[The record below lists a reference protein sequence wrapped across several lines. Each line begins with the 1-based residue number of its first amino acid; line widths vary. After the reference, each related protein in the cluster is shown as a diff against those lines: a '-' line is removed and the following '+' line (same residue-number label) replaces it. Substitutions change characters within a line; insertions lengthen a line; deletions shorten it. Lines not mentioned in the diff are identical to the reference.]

1 MEDSFTKEFDSEFAQ
16 TNMFQAIV
24 AKDSRK
30 LLCHIKNGENI
41 NAVCK
46 RTKYTYL
53 HLLTK
58 VAFPMTEKQ
67 YVPMVYQ
74 LSNAGIDLDSID
86 VLGFNPLQLAIKAA
100 LLDLMMAFLKCGATT
115 DPERENEMF
124 SKLLGPCTYELGSWY
139 RKLSPGF
146 WDAVE
151 NDKAFKVN
159 ILVKCWCRINIYRN
173 GKSVIEQAKQ
183 SNACDKIIKMLMNNE
198 TTIEFAHATIAGDED
213 RMRFLLLHHHVD
225 NHTRD
230 MLNREGFFDPYTPM
244 TLYQAA
250 TKYGH
255 THVLPLL
262 ASLENG
268 TFRTTPSHTRTPQNA
283 KSAICVIS

>member
-1 MEDSFTKEFDSEFAQ
+1 MEDSYKKVDYDFVQ

-24 AKDSRK
+24 AKDSKK
-30 LLCHIKNGENI
+30 LLSHIKNGEKI
-41 NAVCK
+41 DAVCK

-58 VAFPMTEKQ
+58 VALPITEVHF
-67 YVPMVYQ
+67 VPMVYQ
-74 LSNAGIDLDSID
+74 LSNAGADIDATDHM
-86 VLGFNPLQLAIKAA
+86 GFNPLQLAIKGA
-100 LLDLMMAFLKCGATT
+100 LLDIMMAFLKCGAKT
-115 DPERENEMF
+115 DPEKEHEIF
-124 SKLLGPCTYELGSWY
+124 SKLLGPCTFELGSWY

-146 WDAVE
+146 WDAVD

-159 ILVKCWCRINIYRN
+159 ILVKCWSRINIYRN
-173 GKSVIEQAKQ
+173 GVSLIEHARK
-183 SNACDKIIKMLMNNE
+183 SNACDKIIKMLVNNE

-225 NHTRD
+225 IHTRD
-230 MLNREGFFDPYTPM
+230 MLNRDGFFDPYTPI

-255 THVLPLL
+255 THVLPML
-262 ASLENG
+262 ASAENG
-268 TFRTTPSHTRTPQNA
+268 TFHSSHRRTTQNA
-283 KSAICVIS
+283 KSAVCVIS

>member
-1 MEDSFTKEFDSEFAQ
+1 MEDSFAKDFDNQFVQS
-16 TNMFQAIV
+16 NMFQAIA
-24 AKDSRK
+24 AKDCRK
-30 LLCHIKNGENI
+30 LLSHIKNGDDV

-58 VAFPMTEKQ
+58 VALPITEV
-67 YVPMVYQ
+67 YFVPMVYQ
-74 LSNAGIDLDSID
+74 LSNAGADIDAIDLN
-86 VLGFNPLQLAIKAA
+86 GFNSLQLAIKGA
-100 LLDLMMAFLKCGATT
+100 LLDLMMALLKCGAKT
-115 DPERENEMF
+115 DPEKEHELF

-146 WDAVE
+146 WDAVD

-173 GKSVIEQAKQ
+173 GVSLIEHAKKSK
-183 SNACDKIIKMLMNNE
+183 ACDKIIKMLMDNE

-213 RMRFLLLHHHVD
+213 RMRFFLLHHHI
-225 NHTRD
+225 NIHARD
-230 MLNREGFFDPYTPM
+230 MLNRDGFFDPYTPI
-244 TLYQAA
+244 TFYQAA

-255 THVLPLL
+255 THVLPMI
-262 ASLENG
+262 ASAENG
-268 TFRTTPSHTRTPQNA
+268 TFTCNQSRAPPQNA